1 MSELVTL
8 KSNRYGIN
16 LVLDPNAPFISVRE
30 AVIEKFKESEKFF
43 KNAKIGLSFEGR
55 RMSDDEELK
64 LIDAIQKNSTVEVI
78 CIIDSNPENEE
89 KTKRLVEK
97 AVNEGLAFRQDAAAA
112 AQPLSVGP
120 QIMGKT
126 PTAAQTAAA
135 QAAQAQAA
143 QAQAAQAKAQAAMTA
158 QTASTGAAAHMAQT
172 AAAQT
177 VMGAVVANA
186 GIAADGAATV
196 AAGAIPLSP
205 SMSGDF
211 HRGTLRSGQY
221 IESEGSVTVIG
232 DVNPGAHITA
242 AGNVVIL
249 GALKGNVQAGC
260 FGDDNAF
267 VFALAM
273 DPIQIQ
279 IGEYIAKK
287 PDEDKKP
294 KKRIRRPKKEQAEEA
309 QIAIVKEGAIYIE
322 PAIKSVLRG
331 I

>member
-55 RMSDDEELK
+55 RMSDEEELK

-78 CIIDSNPENEE
+78 CIIDSDPDHEE
-89 KTKRLVEK
+89 HTKRLVEK
-97 AVNEGLAFRQDAAAA
+97 AVNEGLALSQAPAPQAAPAGVMQSAVQAPAAAVS
-112 AQPLSVGP
+112 Q
-120 QIMGKT
+120 
-126 PTAAQTAAA
+126 AAA
-135 QAAQAQAA
+135 
-143 QAQAAQAKAQAAMTA
+143 
-158 QTASTGAAAHMAQT
+158 
-172 AAAQT
+172 
-177 VMGAVVANA
+177 VN
-186 GIAADGAATV
+186 
-196 AAGAIPLSP
+196 AIPQSP
-205 SMSGDF
+205 SLSGDF

-267 VFALAM
+267 VFALTM

-279 IGEYIAKK
+279 IGEYIAKR

-294 KKRIRRPKKEQAEEA
+294 KKRLRKPKKEQTEEA

-322 PAIKSVLRG
+322 SAVKSVLRG